1 MFDLNMA
8 TLIIVLGVLVFLTNV
23 VVEVIKMAFGVS
35 GAAILNKIALVVAIV
50 LTVATY
56 LAYTAYTGISIVWYY
71 LVCSIVLGFIVAL
84 IAMLGW
90 DKVIKMWQQS
100 QKGGRS

>member
-1 MFDLNMA
+1 MFDLNMS
-8 TLIIVLGVLVFLTNV
+8 TLILVVGALVFLTNA

-35 GAAILNKIALVVAIV
+35 GEKALNKVALSVAII
-50 LTVATY
+50 LTVALY
-56 LAYTAYTGISIVWYY
+56 LAYTAYIGGFIIWYY
-71 LVCSIVLGFIVAL
+71 LVGSIILGFIVAL

-100 QKGGRS
+100 QKGE

>member
-23 VVEVIKMAFGVS
+23 VVEVVKMAFGVS
-35 GAAILNKIALVVAIV
+35 GAAILNKIALVVGIT
-50 LTVATY
+50 LTVVTY
-56 LAYTAYTGISIVWYY
+56 LAYTTYTSIPIVWYY
-71 LVCSIVLGFIVAL
+71 LIGSIIVGFIVAL

-100 QKGGRS
+100 QKGGK